1 MSINYGL
8 KGKVAIVTG
17 GSSGIGRATAVAFAQ
32 AGAKVA
38 VAARRTQEGE
48 ETVRLVKDA
57 GSEGIFIQTDV
68 TKAADVEALVNKTL
82 ETFGQ
87 LNCVCNNAGFG
98 KTVPLTNRSEEEWDL
113 ETDVNLKAVWLCL
126 KYQIPALLK
135 TGSGAIVNMASMGG
149 GVIGVPGLS
158 SYNAAKA
165 GVVGLTKSAAIEFAG
180 QKIRINAVSPGLIAT
195 DILSNVEE
203 KTIQQMI
210 DAIPMKRAGEAE
222 EIANAVV
229 WLCSDAS
236 TYITGQNIVIDGGF
250 TTQ

>member
-8 KGKVAIVTG
+8 EGKVAIVTG

-32 AGAKVA
+32 AGVKVA

-48 ETVRLVKDA
+48 ETVSLVKNA
-57 GSEGIFIQTDV
+57 GSEGVFIQTDV
-68 TKAADVEALVNKTL
+68 TKAADVEVLVNKTL
-82 ETFGQ
+82 ENFGQ

-165 GVVGLTKSAAIEFAG
+165 GVIGLTKSAAIEFAG
-180 QKIRINAVSPGLIAT
+180 QNIRINAISPGLIAT

-203 KTIQQMI
+203 ETIQQMI

>member
-8 KGKVAIVTG
+8 EGKVAIVTG

-32 AGAKVA
+32 VGAKVA

-98 KTVPLTNRSEEEWDL
+98 KTVPLTNRSEEEWDI

-149 GVIGVPGLS
+149 AVIGVPGLS

-165 GVVGLTKSAAIEFAG
+165 GVIGLTKSAAIEFAG
-180 QKIRINAVSPGLIAT
+180 QNIRINAISPGLIAT

-203 KTIQQMI
+203 ETIQQMI
-210 DAIPMKRAGEAE
+210 NAIPMKRAGEAE
-222 EIANAVV
+222 DIANAVV

>member
-1 MSINYGL
+1 M
-8 KGKVAIVTG
+8 
-17 GSSGIGRATAVAFAQ
+17 
-32 AGAKVA
+32 
-38 VAARRTQEGE
+38 
-48 ETVRLVKDA
+48 
-57 GSEGIFIQTDV
+57 
-68 TKAADVEALVNKTL
+68 
-82 ETFGQ
+82 
-87 LNCVCNNAGFG
+87 
-98 KTVPLTNRSEEEWDL
+98 TNRSEEEWDL
-113 ETDVNLKAVWLCL
+113 ETDVTLKAVWLCL

-165 GVVGLTKSAAIEFAG
+165 GVIGLTKSAAIEFAG
-180 QKIRINAVSPGLIAT
+180 QNIRINAISPGLIAT

-203 KTIQQMI
+203 ETIQQMI

-236 TYITGQNIVIDGGF
+236 TYITGQNLVIDGGF

>member
-1 MSINYGL
+1 MNSGL
-8 KGKVAIVTG
+8 EGKVAIVTG

-38 VAARRTQEGE
+38 VAARRAQQGE
-48 ETVRLVKDA
+48 ETVRLAKDA
-57 GSEGIFIQTDV
+57 GSEAIFIQTDV

-82 ETFGQ
+82 ETFGR
-87 LNCVCNNAGFG
+87 LDCVCNNAGFG
-98 KTVPLTNRSEEEWDL
+98 KTVPLTSRSESEWDL

-165 GVVGLTKSAAIEFAG
+165 GVIGLTKSAAVEFAG
-180 QKIRINAVSPGLIAT
+180 QKIRINAISPGLIAT

-203 KTIQQMI
+203 ETIQQMI

-236 TYITGQNIVIDGGF
+236 SYITGQNIVIDGGF